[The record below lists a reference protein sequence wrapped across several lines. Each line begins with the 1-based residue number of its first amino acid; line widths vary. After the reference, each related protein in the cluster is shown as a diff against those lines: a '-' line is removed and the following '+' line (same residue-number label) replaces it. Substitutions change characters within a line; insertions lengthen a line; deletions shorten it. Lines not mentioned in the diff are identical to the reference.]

1 MERAR
6 YTLPMST
13 IAKDLLERLRC
24 PETAQPL
31 HEATSDVLARVNA
44 EAARGALRNHDG
56 KPLAAGLTAALVTSD
71 GARLYPVLDGIPML
85 LVGEALRGAP
95 GAFSGG

>member
-1 MERAR
+1 MA
-6 YTLPMST
+6 T

-31 HEATSDVLARVNA
+31 HEATAEVLTRVNA
-44 EAARGALRNHDG
+44 ELARGALCNHDG
-56 KPLAAGLTAALVTSD
+56 KALAGPLAAALVTSD

-85 LVGEALRGAP
+85 LVGEAVRAAAGTFRA
-95 GAFSGG
+95 G